1 MQPDFGPFQ
10 GYYAA
15 WWSYVQLTLRTK
27 MRAFNWAEHYDVLR
41 GYYLNNGLY
50 EALDEA
56 LSGGRGVDAT
66 LKPLRN
72 PAFRIVEFYA
82 AKMWPGALPA
92 ALPIVAD
99 NAAIIP
105 AIKQVWQWSNWGAE
119 KETAARW
126 FAMYGDMF
134 IKVST
139 RTDDSGRVTRVFLQ
153 NLPPQHVTWF
163 TADERGYLTSVRLD
177 VPRLRDVGNGEQE
190 PYIYTEVWTKTD
202 MRAWEHKWTAATP
215 VERLGQPVRS
225 VPLSEFGIDFIPIV
239 RQQLRPSGGDR
250 GNGAF
255 IQSLDKIDEANRLA
269 TRLHQLLFRYN
280 KPTWAMAGVGNDNS
294 GRPLPPPR
302 LGTATAT
309 TDTVDF
315 GDDTILSIG
324 GNGTLTSLVPQL
336 DYAAAIDALQK
347 QMDELGA
354 DNPELAYY
362 ALRNHTGDVSGR
374 ALERMLGDAVDR
386 LLSARAL
393 AEDALQRAHAM
404 ALTIGQA
411 VGLFRGLG
419 RYEAGDFVHGF
430 AERAVFPASEL
441 EDAQAAMA
449 WVQAGLPLATALRRV
464 GWSDEEISVAVEDA
478 GLIPG
483 DAAEAKLRSER
494 YLIDKSMGVASAETL
509 AGRLGYEWAQEQQR
523 IATETVNTGDVL
535 LAQFD
540 QGANA

>member
-15 WWSYVQLTLRTK
+15 YWTYVQLTMRTK
-27 MRAFNWAEHYDVLR
+27 TRSFNWAEHYDVLR

-50 EALDEA
+50 EALDIA
-56 LSGGRGVDAT
+56 MSGGRGVDAS

-82 AKMWPGALPA
+82 AKLWPGALPA

-99 NAAIIP
+99 NAALIP
-105 AIKQVWQWSNWGAE
+105 ALEQVWTWSNWAAE

-139 RTDDSGRVTRVFLQ
+139 RSDDAGRVRRVFLQ
-153 NLPPQHVTWF
+153 NIPPQHVTEF

-177 VPRLRDVGNGEQE
+177 VPRLRDVAGEQE
-190 PYIYTEVWTKTD
+190 PYLYTEVWTKTE
-202 MRAWEHKWTAATP
+202 MRAWEQTRGAHVPVAQLGTP
-215 VERLGQPVRS
+215 MRQ
-225 VPLSEFGIDFIPIV
+225 VPLAQFGIDFIPIV
-239 RQQLRPSGGDR
+239 RQQLRPTGGDR

-280 KPTWAMAGVGNDNS
+280 KPTWAMAGAGNDNT

-309 TDTVDF
+309 TDTVEF

-336 DYAAAIDALQK
+336 DYASAIDALQK
-347 QMDELGA
+347 QMDEIGA

-419 RYEAGDFVHGF
+419 SYEAGDFAHSF

-464 GWSDEEISVAVEDA
+464 GWSDDEIAVAVEDA

-483 DAAEAKLRSER
+483 DAADAKLRSER
-494 YLIDKSMGVASAETL
+494 YLIDKQMGIASAETL
-509 AGRLGYEWAQEQQR
+509 AGRLGYDWQAEQQR
-523 IATETVNTGDVL
+523 IAQETVNTGDVL

>member
-15 WWSYVQLTLRTK
+15 YWTYVQLTMRTK
-27 MRAFNWAEHYDVLR
+27 TRSFNWAEHYDVLR

-50 EALDEA
+50 EALDIA
-56 LSGGRGVDAT
+56 MSGGRGVDAS

-82 AKMWPGALPA
+82 AKLWPGALPA

-105 AIKQVWQWSNWGAE
+105 ALEQVWTWSNWAAE

-134 IKVST
+134 LKVST
-139 RTDDSGRVTRVFLQ
+139 RSDDAGRVRRVFLQ
-153 NLPPQHVTWF
+153 NIPPQHVTEF

-177 VPRLRDVGNGEQE
+177 VPRLRDVAGEQE
-190 PYIYTEVWTKTD
+190 PYLYTEVWTKTE
-202 MRAWEHKWTAATP
+202 MRAWEQTRGAHVPVTQLGTP
-215 VERLGQPVRS
+215 TRQA
-225 VPLSEFGIDFIPIV
+225 PLSSFGIDFIPIV

-280 KPTWAMAGVGNDNS
+280 KPTWAMAGAGNDNT

-309 TDTVDF
+309 TDTVEF

-336 DYAAAIDALQK
+336 DYASAIDALQK
-347 QMDELGA
+347 QMDEIGA

-386 LLSARAL
+386 LLSVRAL

-419 RYEAGDFVHGF
+419 SYEGGDFAHSF
-430 AERAVFPASEL
+430 AERAVFLASEL

-464 GWSDEEISVAVEDA
+464 GWSDDEIAVAVEDA

-483 DAAEAKLRSER
+483 DAAAAKLRSER
-494 YLIDKSMGVASAETL
+494 YLIDKQMGVASAETL
-509 AGRLGYEWAQEQQR
+509 AGKLGYDWQAEQQR
-523 IATETVNTGDVL
+523 IAQETINTGDVL